1 MDNEQAVKKLSD
13 EFQAGVNA
21 IREKQELLEKGNLSH
36 ETKVKEL
43 DATIEKVQKGLDKLE
58 VDLKEHKT
66 VSVAGEKD
74 ASPEHKAFM
83 DWLRYGKPSELLRK
97 DNTRLES
104 KVMKISDDTTGGY
117 LASPEITGDLLK
129 TITEFSPIRSIA
141 SVRTTGKEEVQI
153 RTRTGS
159 FTANW
164 VGEVTTKTETTGWTF
179 GLERIPVRELYALV
193 DITNWDLEDSD
204 FNLEAELASE
214 FGERFGLAEGTAFVN
229 GNTTTQPEGFM
240 VNANVSNENSGDA
253 NNITADGLI
262 TLYFSPKTGYVR
274 NGTFVM
280 KRTSMAYCSKLKDN
294 DSNYLLRRL
303 GESPVWT
310 ILGAPV
316 VECPDMPTMANAAYP
331 VAFGDFRRAY
341 QIVDRIGISIMRDPY
356 TQAATNSVRFH
367 ARKRVGGKV
376 VQAEAIVKMLGKA

>member
-1 MDNEQAVKKLSD
+1 
-13 EFQAGVNA
+13 
-21 IREKQELLEKGNLSH
+21 
-36 ETKVKEL
+36 
-43 DATIEKVQKGLDKLE
+43 
-58 VDLKEHKT
+58 
-66 VSVAGEKD
+66 
-74 ASPEHKAFM
+74 M
-83 DWLRYGKPSELLRK
+83 DWLRYGSRSELLKR
-97 DNTRLES
+97 DGAPES

-117 LASPEITGDLLK
+117 LASPEITQELLK
-129 TITEFSPIRSIA
+129 TITEYSPIRSLA
-141 SVRTTGKEEVQI
+141 SVRTTSKEEVQI
-153 RTRTGS
+153 RTRTGVFS
-159 FTANW
+159 ANW
-164 VGEVTTKTETTGWTF
+164 VGETTTKTETTGWTF
-179 GLERIPVRELYALV
+179 GLERIPVNELYAMV

-204 FNLEAELASE
+204 FDLESELSQE
-214 FGERFGLAEGTAFVN
+214 FGERFGVAESTAFVS
-229 GNTTTQPEGFM
+229 GNTTTRPEGFL

-280 KRTSMAYCSKLKDN
+280 KRSSMAYCSKLKDN

-316 VECPDMPTMANAAYP
+316 VECTDMPTMANAVYP

-341 QIVDRIGISIMRDPY
+341 QIVDRIGLAVTRDPY
-356 TQAATNSVRFH
+356 TQAANSCVRFH

-376 VQAEAIVKMLGKA
+376 VQAEAIKLMLGKA